1 MSRTY
6 DEREIVSVM
15 RGSPADEAGL
25 RPGDIV
31 LSVNGNRIYDRL
43 DFEFYTAGEDFV
55 EIVVR
60 RAGQE
65 LSFVVHTAGGDI
77 GVELA
82 PLRPRRCGNNC
93 IFCFVDQLPPG
104 LRSSLYFKDG
114 DFRFSFLEGSYIT
127 LTNLTPADWRRIFT
141 QKMSP
146 LYVSV
151 HATDEVVRRALL
163 GRKNIPPIMDQLS
176 AMAEHGIDFH
186 AQIVLVPGYN
196 DGEILV
202 RTVEDLF
209 TFGEHLLSLA
219 VVPVGLTE
227 HRQNLPHIDPVSP
240 ELARRIIDWHWEYL
254 RRNRSARGILQLADE
269 FFLLAGR
276 EIPPADYYAN
286 YPQYENGVGMV
297 RDFLDSVPQW
307 GNFSG
312 ANPPRRVGIITGTLF
327 APVFERTGAKFL
339 AERFGI
345 QIEVIPQSNTLFG
358 KTVTVANLLPGRD
371 IAAALKKFSTNP
383 EIVIIPPRTVNRDNL
398 FLDDVPLSQL
408 VKNSPYP
415 IVRAPEDPREFVRA
429 LSSACA
435 QNQ

>member
-6 DEREIVSVM
+6 DEREIISVM
-15 RGSPADEAGL
+15 RGSPADEVGL

-31 LSVNGNRIYDRL
+31 LSVNGNRIHDRL

-55 EIVVR
+55 EIMVK

-65 LSFVVHTAGGDI
+65 LSFAVHTAGGDI

-146 LYVSV
+146 LYISV
-151 HATDEVVRRALL
+151 HATDDAVRRALL

-196 DGEILV
+196 DGEVLA

-240 ELARRIIDWHWEYL
+240 ELACRVIDWHWEYL

-297 RDFLDSVPQW
+297 RDFLDSVPHW
-307 GNFSG
+307 ENFSG
-312 ANPPRRVGIITGTLF
+312 AKLPRRVGIITGTLF

-345 QIEVIPQSNTLFG
+345 QIEIIPQTNTLFG
-358 KTVTVANLLPGRD
+358 KTVTVANLLSGRD
-371 IAAALKKFSTNP
+371 IAAALKKFSTTP

-408 VKNSPYP
+408 VKNSPCP
-415 IVRAPEDPREFVRA
+415 IIRAPEDPRKFIRA

>member
-1 MSRTY
+1 
-6 DEREIVSVM
+6 
-15 RGSPADEAGL
+15 
-25 RPGDIV
+25 
-31 LSVNGNRIYDRL
+31 
-43 DFEFYTAGEDFV
+43 
-55 EIVVR
+55 
-60 RAGQE
+60 
-65 LSFVVHTAGGDI
+65 
-77 GVELA
+77 
-82 PLRPRRCGNNC
+82 
-93 IFCFVDQLPPG
+93 
-104 LRSSLYFKDG
+104 
-114 DFRFSFLEGSYIT
+114 
-127 LTNLTPADWRRIFT
+127 
-141 QKMSP
+141 

-312 ANPPRRVGIITGTLF
+312 AKLPRRVGIITGTLF

-358 KTVTVANLLPGRD
+358 KTVTVANLLSGRD

-383 EIVIIPPRTVNRDNL
+383 EVVIIPPRTVNRDNL

-429 LSSACA
+429 LSFACA